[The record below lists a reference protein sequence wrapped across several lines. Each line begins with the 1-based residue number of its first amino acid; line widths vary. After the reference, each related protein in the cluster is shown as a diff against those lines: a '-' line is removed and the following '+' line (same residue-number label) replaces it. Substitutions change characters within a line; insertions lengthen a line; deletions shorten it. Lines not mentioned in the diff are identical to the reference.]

1 MPELIFQVRGSLEA
15 FQFYNLSSEFV
26 SYFRPKIVVES
37 ITVWK
42 ICQISGF
49 AMFSST

>member
-15 FQFYNLSSEFV
+15 FQIYNLSSEFV
-26 SYFRPKIVVES
+26 CYFRPNMIVES
-37 ITVWK
+37 IPVWK
-42 ICQISGF
+42 ICRISGF